1 MSRGARS
8 IADTSLRPVER
19 RVLEAF
25 VAELRDALGE
35 RLVAVWLFGSRA
47 RGEPGGPD
55 SDVDLLVVSAAG
67 KRDFTTVQDA
77 LWRAAEREGDDW
89 LRYAAHVRDPE
100 RVTYKR
106 AVEDFF
112 QAEVDRDKVVLA
124 GAA

>member
-1 MSRGARS
+1 VRDF
-8 IADTSLRPVER
+8 ADTSLRPVEH

-25 VAELRDALGE
+25 VAELREALGD

-67 KRDFTTVQDA
+67 KRDFGAVQDA
-77 LWRAAEREGDDW
+77 LWRAARREGDDW

-100 RVTYKR
+100 RIAYKR

-124 GAA
+124 GTP

>member
-1 MSRGARS
+1 MRDL
-8 IADTSLRPVER
+8 ADTSLRAVER

-25 VAELRDALGE
+25 VSELHATLGD

-55 SDVDLLVVSAAG
+55 SDVDLLVVSTAG
-67 KRDFTTVQDA
+67 KRDFRAVQKA
-77 LWRAAEREGDDW
+77 LWRAAQREGDDW

-100 RVTYKR
+100 RVAYKR

-124 GAA
+124 GTA